1 MGPVFAMSL
10 PALVLLLA
18 VVGAVELALGRR
30 SRLRS
35 RPARKAPVAAIGFD
49 ALGIALA
56 PSRRHK
62 LEHDAFQDVRRDD
75 EGDGAPP
82 RSRVDLDAR
91 RARIVV
97 PRSG

>member
-1 MGPVFAMSL
+1 MGALVAMSL
-10 PALVLLLA
+10 PALVVLLA

-30 SRLRS
+30 RHRRGS
-35 RPARKAPVAAIGFD
+35 AAPRAQVAEIGFD

-97 PRSG
+97 PTAR